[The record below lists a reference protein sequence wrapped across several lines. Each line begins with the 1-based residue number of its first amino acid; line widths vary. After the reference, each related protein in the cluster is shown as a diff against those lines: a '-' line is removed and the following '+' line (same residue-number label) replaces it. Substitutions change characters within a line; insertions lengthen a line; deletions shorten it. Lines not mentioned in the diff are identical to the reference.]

1 MACVE
6 ITKTQYS
13 CSRPIVWKCYF
24 GIRMNSTC
32 PSLCGAMVQLVRT
45 NATRSNAPRRGWI
58 CSAPCLDVLRIYFS
72 SQLCKKHESVSR
84 KLPNLKLKFC
94 SKHTPPSNRKFIM
107 NWSMIP
113 YYICLVECNIKWA
126 WRYFDLHGPM
136 NRSFLRKT
144 ISNMQEL
151 KNIPSL
157 LVANKLNSWSWNMF
171 LTTIACPGCVI
182 LFQNLRV
189 FTACRKS
196 RWLKVMV
203 WSSTYSWMSSR
214 KTNVIMCKIRNIY
227 IYVYIYIYNKRTC
240 FAF

>member
-6 ITKTQYS
+6 ITKHNTAARGLLLES
-13 CSRPIVWKCYF
+13 FYF

-45 NATRSNAPRRGWI
+45 NATRSNAPTRGWI
-58 CSAPCLDVLRIYFS
+58 CSAPCLDVRIYFS
-72 SQLCKKHESVSR
+72 SQLCKTQESVSR

-94 SKHTPPSNRKFIM
+94 NKDAPPFNRKFIM
-107 NWSMIP
+107 NWSMTP
-113 YYICLVECNIKWA
+113 CYICLVECNIKWA
-126 WRYFDLHGPM
+126 WIYFDLHGPM

-182 LFQNLRV
+182 FFQNLVLRV

-203 WSSTYSWMSSR
+203 WSSTYSCLREKQTSSCA
-214 KTNVIMCKIRNIY
+214 KSEIY
-227 IYVYIYIYNKRTC
+227 KHT
-240 FAF
+240 